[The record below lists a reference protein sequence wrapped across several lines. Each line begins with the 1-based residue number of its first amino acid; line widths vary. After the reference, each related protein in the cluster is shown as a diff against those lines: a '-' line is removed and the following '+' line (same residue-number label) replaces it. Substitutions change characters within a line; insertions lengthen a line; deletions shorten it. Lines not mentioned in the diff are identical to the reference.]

1 MSRSRTLSFV
11 ASLSLVTTLFVVL
24 PAIGSGDGKKDKDG
38 VYRPL
43 GLFTEVVSLVRS
55 NYVEPV
61 ELDPLLDG
69 AFQGMTEAMDPFS
82 EYVPPKRQQAFLA
95 AERSKEKKEVVES
108 GAVLAKRLNYP
119 IVVSAIAGSPAAAA
133 GLKSDDLIEKI
144 GDQPGRGLAL
154 WEADALLAGPPGT
167 KVSVLVV
174 RDGKPRRKT
183 LTIVR
188 SSWTPEG
195 PSTSRVEGE
204 TVLRI
209 PSFAPGTAATVRKT
223 LETFDATKPLLL
235 DIRGNAAGAFEEAA
249 RTAALFVPAGP
260 LGELKGKK
268 IETRKFEAKEGER
281 VHQSRLVVL
290 MDSGTAGAAELF
302 ASALRDGGARQAGI
316 KILPVPAPKSADAVA
331 EEDADGVDPTP
342 APKPENTLNPV
353 RLVGE
358 PTTGMGLEQQVVRLG
373 SGGSLK
379 LSVGKV
385 RSLSGRALSPRG
397 LDPDERVFQLPP
409 DEDSTAPPKDQIL
422 QRGLRLLAEP
432 ANAADAK
439 KAA

>member
-154 WEADALLAGPPGT
+154 WEADALLSGPPGT

-209 PSFAPGTAATVRKT
+209 PSFAPGTAASVKKT
-223 LETFDATKPLLL
+223 LESFDATKPLLL
-235 DIRGNAAGAFEEAA
+235 DVRGNAAGAFEEAA

-316 KILPVPAPKSADAVA
+316 KIVPVPAQKSS
-331 EEDADGVDPTP
+331 ETPEDPDLDPTP
-342 APKPENTLNPV
+342 APKPETTLNPV

-409 DEDSTAPPKDQIL
+409 DEDATAPPQDQIL

-432 ANAADAK
+432 ANAAAK